1 MCNVLRGL
9 GATFGWVNTGCL
21 VFKHSHCHRRDKE
34 RHHVIIKVFII
45 FMTKILIRFSSFS
58 QLKLVSDYCL
68 GLRLLFQG
76 FSVEWLLVC
85 WWVFEFVGGCSSES
99 QLFVASHHSMSA
111 MVPPTPCWTLGWK
124 SIQVPRSFEC
134 FGLKLWSMPALKNN
148 IWSLKKLLAT
158 KCHSLSPRVFEPG
171 SPSGVDQWVVA
182 LFKCFKCLP
191 QRQQVLQWNSSGAL
205 PNMQQCYF
213 MMRWKKVLE
222 FQLVLSVNPTKV
234 SFTKNQGSLRQ
245 DALIPP
251 NP

>member
-68 GLRLLFQG
+68 GLWLLFQG
-76 FSVEWLLVC
+76 FSLVVSLLVGVRVC
-85 WWVFEFVGGCSSES
+85 WWVFKWVTIVCW
-99 QLFVASHHSMSA
+99 
-111 MVPPTPCWTLGWK
+111 PPTTPCQPWCHQPLEHWVESPFKCPVHSSVSAWK
-124 SIQVPRSFEC
+124 W
-134 FGLKLWSMPALKNN
+134 KLWSMKNN

-205 PNMQQCYF
+205 PNMQQYYF
-213 MMRWKKVLE
+213 MMQWKKVLE
-222 FQLVLSVNPTKV
+222 FQLVLSVNPTKI
-234 SFTKNQGSLRQ
+234 SFTKNQGSLCQ
-245 DALIPP
+245 DVVIPP